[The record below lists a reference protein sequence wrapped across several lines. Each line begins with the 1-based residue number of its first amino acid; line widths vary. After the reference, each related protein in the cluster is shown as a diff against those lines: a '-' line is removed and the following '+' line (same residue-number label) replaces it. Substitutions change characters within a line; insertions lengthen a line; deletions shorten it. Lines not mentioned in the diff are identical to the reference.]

1 MPAAANLVREARV
14 AAVVDG
20 TVAAAAGGISPTAGI
35 NRSGISIS
43 GSHRAA
49 TSGSHQAATSGGE
62 EKIMMTYTMTMIR
75 GLVMVGTLCRC
86 VHLQILYRN
95 SMTSSSV
102 PGFEHMSPPVEQLRL
117 IISGLIRYTMLIRSW

>member
-1 MPAAANLVREARV
+1 MLAAANPVREARV
-14 AAVVDG
+14 AAAVDG
-20 TVAAAAGGISPTAGI
+20 TAVAAGGISPTAGTSRSGT
-35 NRSGISIS
+35 NRSGIQS
-43 GSHRAA
+43 

-62 EKIMMTYTMTMIR
+62 EKIMMTYTMMMIR

-117 IISGLIRYTMLIRSW
+117 IISGL